1 MQHSIFELIAVGDK
15 ITIVP
20 VISLGEISYT
30 TEAICCTDIGHR
42 DRNKVGYLIT
52 KPIESSQILTRDGE
66 GFDCDEF
73 KKSLTNCK
81 SHSLSKVLTFIE
93 KLSRSND
100 ILGSIMNQL
109 LQRFDDPNSKE
120 LCFRFRKT
128 EILQIDRML
137 EFSSK
142 Q

>member
-1 MQHSIFELIAVGDK
+1 M
-15 ITIVP
+15 
-20 VISLGEISYT
+20 
-30 TEAICCTDIGHR
+30 
-42 DRNKVGYLIT
+42 GYLIT

-81 SHSLSKVLTFIE
+81 NRSLNDVLTVIKKSTRCNE
-93 KLSRSND
+93 
-100 ILGSIMNQL
+100 ILKDIMNQL
-109 LQRFDDPNSKE
+109 LQRFEDPNSKE
-120 LCFRFRKT
+120 LYFHFRKT